1 MSHSILCS
9 WTFGALFWDPI
20 DLLET
25 DWFFQTHTENLPSQ
39 HRLWALQTWSSLLL
53 NSSVIA
59 TKSQDFLFCFSK
71 CVYMHAFIFLHHF
84 GCVEVRGQLWGGQF
98 FPFTWIPRIKF
109 KSPGLPAEPSCWLKW
124 GFLAWLCSLS
134 LSCHLVSESPFPTQD
149 SRQTFLWALGISVSL
164 ESSLCSCLL
173 CSSPGRSNLTS

>member
-1 MSHSILCS
+1 MSHSVLCS
-9 WTFGALFWDPI
+9 WTFGALFWDPV
-20 DLLET
+20 DLTRNRLALSDSHWKFAKPAPALSTADLIIPATE
-25 DWFFQTHTENLPSQ
+25 FFSHSHKKPELSF
-39 HRLWALQTWSSLLL
+39 LLFQMCICACIYFPA
-53 NSSVIA
+53 SFCVCGDQRA
-59 TKSQDFLFCFSK
+59 TL
-71 CVYMHAFIFLHHF
+71 
-84 GCVEVRGQLWGGQF
+84 GGQS

-109 KSPGLPAEPSCWLKW
+109 KSPGLPAEPSCWLIW

-149 SRQTFLWALGISVSL
+149 SRQTFLQALGLSVSL